1 MYQIRLEGINS
12 NYETQ
17 LSSEFVVVTNK
28 TEDGANKCQL
38 TVYLPRQGSV
48 RIRGSHMLVLLII
61 EK

>member
-1 MYQIRLEGINS
+1 MYQIRFEGTNS

-28 TEDGANKCQL
+28 MEDGANKCQL
-38 TVYLPRQGSV
+38 TVYFPRQGSV